1 MEQEKKNKKCTKC
14 GRELPL
20 TEFYRNKATKDGL
33 SVYCKSCCYEY
44 LRQLRD
50 VKRREL
56 AIKRTIK
63 R

>member
-20 TEFYRNKATKDGL
+20 TEFYKNKATKDGL
-33 SVYCKSCCYEY
+33 NVYCKSCCSDY
-44 LRQLRD
+44 LRQLRAA
-50 VKRREL
+50 KRREL

>member
-33 SVYCKSCCYEY
+33 TYCCKECCSKKSADWYKKITRGDY
-44 LRQLRD
+44 GK
-50 VKRREL
+50 VFK
-56 AIKRTIK
+56 
-63 R
+63 